1 MKRASLFGGHPLNP
15 VSVFRIAFALQQIL
29 IVPLQDLIGDMEDF
43 VNVSFGIVGQSEKM
57 FQWNRLSG
65 CRCGSA
71 ADLC

>member
-1 MKRASLFGGHPLNP
+1 MPFSNVTLVRMLDSGKNKND
-15 VSVFRIAFALQQIL
+15 AFALQQIL